1 MMKDDETRKLFNE
14 FPPISTPE
22 WEQAILK
29 DLKGAD
35 YAKKLIWTSPEGIQ
49 VKPYYRAE
57 DLEKLK
63 SSDFN
68 PLEFGFLK
76 ADDGR
81 SNSWLIRQ
89 DIEITDFDQAK
100 EKALWFIERGAQS
113 IGFNLEEPHTA
124 RATKL

>member
-81 SNSWLIRQ
+81 SNSW
-89 DIEITDFDQAK
+89 FP
-100 EKALWFIERGAQS
+100 GVV
-113 IGFNLEEPHTA
+113 LESGIIIYA
-124 RATKL
+124 FYFYFLDKKLRTK